1 MPCDH
6 CERYRSA
13 CQPFRSF
20 CFAWR
25 CSANPALV
33 QERHQRVASLQP
45 LKLDLGDDDDDAA
58 GEDTDEGDEG

>member
-1 MPCDH
+1 
-6 CERYRSA
+6 
-13 CQPFRSF
+13 
-20 CFAWR
+20 
-25 CSANPALV
+25 V